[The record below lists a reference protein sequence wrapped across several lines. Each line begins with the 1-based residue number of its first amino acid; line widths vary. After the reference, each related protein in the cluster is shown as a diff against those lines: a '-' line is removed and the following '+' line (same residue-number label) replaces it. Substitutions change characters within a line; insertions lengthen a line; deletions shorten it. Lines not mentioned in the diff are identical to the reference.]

1 MMKKLLMPLVLLLVL
16 TCAAA
21 EGCGVCGGDS
31 PDCLTD
37 EYGAVYC
44 SGTLVSYPME
54 IEQTAAHYT
63 VREGTR
69 IIGEG
74 AFDNQVLRSV
84 VLPDSVVMIGEGAF
98 WDCISLEFVKLPDSL
113 LIIGD
118 NAFRGCAA
126 LRHVND
132 MELPSGLVAL
142 GSGAFA
148 NCRSLYE
155 LDVPSSVRFFGDEVF
170 AGAGLADLY
179 LYSTRFVYGKNVLP
193 EHEVVIHMPGEAPTG
208 VIPDFMAAHPQA
220 VLRLDLAEEEW

>member
-1 MMKKLLMPLVLLLVL
+1 MMKKLLIAFALLLSL

-21 EGCGVCGGDS
+21 EGCSVCGGDS

-44 SGTLVSYPME
+44 SGMLVSYPME
-54 IEQTAAHYT
+54 SEQTAAHYT

-98 WDCISLEFVKLPDSL
+98 GDCISLEFVKLPDSL

-118 NAFRGCAA
+118 NAFRGCAT
-126 LRHVND
+126 LRYVND
-132 MELPSGLVAL
+132 MELPSGLVVL

-155 LDVPSSVRFFGDEVF
+155 LDVPSTVRFVGDEVF
-170 AGAGLADLY
+170 AGAALTDLY
-179 LYSTRFVYGKNVLP
+179 LYSTCFVYGKNVLP
-193 EHEVVIHMPGEAPTG
+193 EHAVVIHMPGEAPAG
-208 VIPDFMAAHPQA
+208 VIPDFMTAYPQA